1 MNKDFSSYVCLDG
14 VYVKEEQVVKMAMNA
29 GSFTVAEHYLCALL
43 AHGLMYG
50 KHLIINKVNEVREH
64 YQVLPFAVP
73 EEQEPYDESGYNRI
87 ESVEIRVRKLF
98 NQMTAEQQKQLLTSC
113 LQMLR
118 AQTDLFYRKNDWLS
132 VMLVVRDRLDG
143 NINQNNFADF
153 ARSITPEEW
162 PDALRISDH
171 TPKNFSR
178 LLSAKD
184 RMEAYY
190 DMSDNPQA
198 DLCNKLWDIVVQAI
212 LTEIP

>member
-1 MNKDFSSYVCLDG
+1 
-14 VYVKEEQVVKMAMNA
+14 
-29 GSFTVAEHYLCALL
+29 
-43 AHGLMYG
+43 MYG

-73 EEQEPYDESGYNRI
+73 EEQEPYDDSGYNRI

-118 AQTDLFYRKNDWLS
+118 AQTDLFCRKNDWLS